1 MKTSTARSLAFFLA
15 SGMTLM
21 WLSLSSNWIPVTF
34 TAVPIVC
41 CVYFGFEFTTLNR
54 KLYRRSRLTCGYP
67 YLIQPLFNSARKRWI
82 SGQRNFAPQTMDF
95 GMIVFHFRNI
105 FNSLFICSSVHW
117 SIHFLHVHIKL
128 LIFQWTVMAK
138 FLGFLTFQLSEVAS
152 IWLHVLMDTSS
163 MKHSVSRT
171 LFSLTIYKAMKMSW
185 LESYK
190 SDLGCNSVRLFE
202 KSLTDCSQT
211 AYFFS
216 W

>member
-1 MKTSTARSLAFFLA
+1 M
-15 SGMTLM
+15 
-21 WLSLSSNWIPVTF
+21 
-34 TAVPIVC
+34 
-41 CVYFGFEFTTLNR
+41 NR
-54 KLYRRSRLTCGYP
+54 
-67 YLIQPLFNSARKRWI
+67 
-82 SGQRNFAPQTMDF
+82 
-95 GMIVFHFRNI
+95 
-105 FNSLFICSSVHW
+105 
-117 SIHFLHVHIKL
+117 
-128 LIFQWTVMAK
+128 MAQ